1 MPLLK
6 RITRLF
12 GEEGENEDGATGR
25 ATADRGS
32 GDGSPAEPS
41 HVCQSCG
48 KEYFADPTMDIN
60 TCQNCGGIK
69 VERV

>member
-12 GEEGENEDGATGR
+12 GDEGDAADGTAVGR
-25 ATADRGS
+25 ESVG
-32 GDGSPAEPS
+32 PS

-48 KEYFADPTMDIN
+48 KEYFENPTMNIRM
-60 TCQNCGGIK
+60 CGNCGGVK

>member
-12 GEEGENEDGATGR
+12 GDGGDSADGSATGR
-25 ATADRGS
+25 EAVGRKSVG
-32 GDGSPAEPS
+32 PS

-48 KEYFADPTMDIN
+48 KEYFENPSMNIR
-60 TCQNCGGIK
+60 TCGNCGGVK

>member
-12 GEEGENEDGATGR
+12 GDEGNDADGSAMDR
-25 ATADRGS
+25 ETADRESVG
-32 GDGSPAEPS
+32 PS

-48 KEYFADPTMDIN
+48 KEYFENPTMNIR
-60 TCQNCGGIK
+60 TCGNCGGVK

>member
-6 RITRLF
+6 RITGLF
-12 GEEGENEDGATGR
+12 GDEGES
-25 ATADRGS
+25 ADESAIEREAVG
-32 GDGSPAEPS
+32 PS

-48 KEYFADPTMDIN
+48 KEYFENPTMNIR
-60 TCQNCGGIK
+60 TCGNCGGVK

>member
-12 GEEGENEDGATGR
+12 GDGGDTGGGAARDRTSVEEV
-25 ATADRGS
+25 S
-32 GDGSPAEPS
+32 AEPS

-48 KEYFADPTMDIN
+48 KEYFENPSMNIR
-60 TCQNCGGIK
+60 TCGNCGGVK
-69 VERV
+69 VEPV

>member
-12 GEEGENEDGATGR
+12 GDERDAPEGPTV
-25 ATADRGS
+25 DRESVG
-32 GDGSPAEPS
+32 PS

-48 KEYFADPTMDIN
+48 KEYFENPTMNIR
-60 TCQNCGGIK
+60 TCGNCGGVK

>member
-12 GEEGENEDGATGR
+12 GDSGDMTG
-25 ATADRGS
+25 GS
-32 GDGSPAEPS
+32 GRDRTSVEGVPAEPS

-48 KEYFADPTMDIN
+48 TEYFEDPSMNIR
-60 TCQNCGGIK
+60 TCRNCGGVK
-69 VERV
+69 VEPV